1 MWGQCL
7 FGIYKKEDQGC
18 RLEKQ
23 NYFTVDEANQK
34 IPWLEVQL
42 QDIASLG
49 KNIESL
55 RLDLDNILRKRS
67 SNGHGDIDRY
77 VVDNRKETDA
87 AVDRLRNLA
96 QEINDSGII
105 LKDLERGLV
114 DFPTLWE
121 GREVYL
127 CWLLGESSIQFWHEI
142 DTGFAGRQPF
152 V

>member
-1 MWGQCL
+1 M
-7 FGIYKKEDQGC
+7 
-18 RLEKQ
+18 EKQ

-34 IPWLEVQL
+34 IPWLEVQV
-42 QDIASLG
+42 QDMVSLG
-49 KNIESL
+49 KNIQRP
-55 RLDLDNILRKRS
+55 RLDLDNILRKGS
-67 SNGHGDIDRY
+67 SNGHGDIDQY
-77 VVDNRKETDA
+77 VTGNRKETDA
-87 AVDRLRNLA
+87 AVDRLRNLG

-105 LKDLERGLV
+105 LKDLEQGLV

-142 DTGFAGRQPF
+142 DTGFAGRQPL